1 MEDLLTTPASSSKH
15 LGDREGFL
23 RSAQVSVNAFSGWG
37 AIVARG
43 FLGLFLV
50 PFLIS
55 HLGKEVYGLIGVV
68 GVLVGFATLADV
80 GLSSALARHLAAAI
94 AVGDDEE
101 VNRLVSTATGMFVT
115 AGTLIAGICIVW
127 SELLVDVL
135 VGGGESTN
143 EFRRQGA
150 ILISW
155 YGSPLIFIS
164 FINPVFTATVNAHN
178 RYDLTN
184 TINTVCTLL
193 AGIALIMVLPLS
205 NSVLTVWIGIALG
218 SQIFIVAAISFTAY
232 RLRPSLRIQF
242 GLFSKRTFRRLFAF
256 GGRVSALQISH
267 RLSLQIDP
275 MILSHFLGPASVAI
289 YRPAA
294 VLVSLV
300 RPVAQVLAMQ
310 SEPLVTTYHVT
321 ERSEHLKQMLIRGTR
336 YTMLLGILPCTIL
349 GVFAS
354 SICEYWLGQTLG
366 SDTHTT
372 ANVLLAWVIVDFF
385 YYAEGNQYAVFTG
398 TNHLGFPTCI
408 DVPLCI
414 LNVTLSIFL
423 VGYTSIG
430 IIGVV
435 LPTILTSFVR
445 RPILAIYAAKCIG
458 LSSKEYFMSSYL
470 RPLTVFIILFSIALL
485 LQLCTSPP
493 TLIVLFASCALVS
506 TAWAALCWFVG
517 FSEPDRVTF
526 RELRKRF
533 ARRTSRKRSKTSN
546 I

>member
-205 NSVLTVWIGIALG
+205 FLRFG
-218 SQIFIVAAISFTAY
+218 SESHSD
-232 RLRPSLRIQF
+232 LRSL
-242 GLFSKRTFRRLFAF
+242 S
-256 GGRVSALQISH
+256 
-267 RLSLQIDP
+267 
-275 MILSHFLGPASVAI
+275 
-289 YRPAA
+289 
-294 VLVSLV
+294 
-300 RPVAQVLAMQ
+300 
-310 SEPLVTTYHVT
+310 
-321 ERSEHLKQMLIRGTR
+321 
-336 YTMLLGILPCTIL
+336 
-349 GVFAS
+349 
-354 SICEYWLGQTLG
+354 
-366 SDTHTT
+366 
-372 ANVLLAWVIVDFF
+372 
-385 YYAEGNQYAVFTG
+385 
-398 TNHLGFPTCI
+398 
-408 DVPLCI
+408 
-414 LNVTLSIFL
+414 
-423 VGYTSIG
+423 
-430 IIGVV
+430 
-435 LPTILTSFVR
+435 
-445 RPILAIYAAKCIG
+445 
-458 LSSKEYFMSSYL
+458 
-470 RPLTVFIILFSIALL
+470 
-485 LQLCTSPP
+485 
-493 TLIVLFASCALVS
+493 
-506 TAWAALCWFVG
+506 
-517 FSEPDRVTF
+517 
-526 RELRKRF
+526 
-533 ARRTSRKRSKTSN
+533 
-546 I
+546 